1 MERIKIG
8 ITQGD
13 INGIGYELILN
24 TFEAEEMA
32 SLCTPIIYGS
42 PKVATFHRKALG
54 NQTSFQVVEDAERAK
69 DGVLNMVNCFGEEEQ
84 KIELGQASEEAGASA
99 LVSLNMALEDL
110 KVGKIDALVTAPVNN
125 ATIKLEDGGTLK
137 SQTAY
142 IETVAG
148 EGKKALKIFI
158 ADHLRIALA
167 TDKIP
172 VSEIPAHINKEALA
186 ERLVILHN
194 TLKRDFFID
203 NPRIAVLALNPLA
216 DGKEEQ
222 EIIAP
227 VIDEL
232 FKRGVRCVG
241 PYAAE
246 DFFGSGNYNHFDA
259 VFAMYYDQGVSAFKS
274 IAQDEGIN
282 FTAGL
287 PVIRTAPAIGVCY
300 DLAGKNLIEDEQSFR
315 QAIYT
320 AVDVARNRTRFDKE
334 RVNPL
339 QKQYVS
345 KRDDSDKLKLDQVTE
360 EEN

>member
-1 MERIKIG
+1 MNSRNIPRFI
-8 ITQGD
+8 
-13 INGIGYELILN
+13 LILPMML
-24 TFEAEEMA
+24 ALLA
-32 SLCTPIIYGS
+32 GS
-42 PKVATFHRKALG
+42 SFWNLAAAQSHETEVFYEVGMKYRFPDGSEGVVCYVDPDNPHRGWA
-54 NQTSFQVVEDAERAK
+54 V
-69 DGVLNMVNCFGEEEQ
+69 
-84 KIELGQASEEAGASA
+84 
-99 LVSLNMALEDL
+99 ALEDL
-110 KVGKIDALVTAPVNN
+110 KEGKIDALVTSPVNN
-125 ATIKLEDGGTLK
+125 ATIKLGDGATLK

-142 IETVAG
+142 IEEVAG

-172 VSEIPAHINKEALA
+172 VSEIPAHINKDALA

-203 NPRIAVLALNPLA
+203 NPRIAVLALNPHA

-232 FKRGVRCVG
+232 FKRGVRCIG

-246 DFFGSGNYNHFDA
+246 DFFGSGNYNRFDA

-274 IAQDEGIN
+274 IAQNDGIN

-300 DLAGKNLIEDEQSFR
+300 DLAGKNMIEDEQSFR

-360 EEN
+360 EDN

>member
-24 TFEAEEMA
+24 TFEAEEMT

-69 DGVLNMVNCFGEEEQ
+69 EGVLNMVNCFGEEEQ
-84 KIELGQASEEAGASA
+84 KIEFGQASEEAGASA
-99 LVSLNMALEDL
+99 LVSLNRALEDL
-110 KVGKIDALVTAPVNN
+110 TEGKIDALVTSPVNN
-125 ATIKLEDGGTLK
+125 AIIKLEDGAPFK

-142 IETVAG
+142 IEEVAG

-158 ADHLRIALA
+158 AENLRIALA

-172 VSEIPAHINKEALA
+172 VSEIPAHINKDALA

-203 NPRIAVLALNPLA
+203 NPRIAVLALNPHA

-232 FKRGVRCVG
+232 FKRGVRCIG

-274 IAQDEGIN
+274 IAQNEGIN

-300 DLAGKNLIEDEQSFR
+300 DLAGKNMIEDEQSFR

-360 EEN
+360 EDI

>member
-24 TFEAEEMA
+24 TFETEEMA
-32 SLCTPIIYGS
+32 SICTPIIYGS
-42 PKVATFHRKALG
+42 PKVATYHRKTIG
-54 NQTSFQVVEDAERAK
+54 SQTSFQVVDSADAAR
-69 DGVLNMVNCFGEEEQ
+69 DGQLNMVNCFGEDEQ
-84 KIELGQASEEAGASA
+84 KIDFGQATEEAGKAA
-99 LVSLNMALEDL
+99 LTSLDMALTDL
-110 KVGKIDALVTAPVNN
+110 RDGKIAALVTMPLNN
-125 ATIKLEDGGTLK
+125 ATIKRIDGLPFK

-142 IETVAG
+142 IEETIG
-148 EGKKALKIFI
+148 EGRKALKIFI
-158 ADHLRIALA
+158 ANNLRIALA

-172 VSEIPAHINKEALA
+172 VAEIPARINKDLLA

-216 DGKEEQ
+216 NGKEEQ
-222 EIIAP
+222 DIIIP

-232 FKRGVRCVG
+232 FKRGVRCMG
-241 PYAAE
+241 PYPADE
-246 DFFGSGNYNHFDA
+246 FFGTENYKHFDA
-259 VFAMYYDQGVSAFKS
+259 VLAMYYDQGASTFKS
-274 IAQDEGIN
+274 IAQNEGIN

-287 PVIRTAPAIGVCY
+287 PLLRTAPAIGVGY
-300 DLAGKNLIEDEQSFR
+300 DIAGKCMMDDEQSFR

-320 AVDVARNRTRFDKE
+320 AIDVARNRVRFDRE

-339 QKQYVS
+339 QKQYVA
-345 KRDDSDKLKLDQVTE
+345 KRDDSDKLKLDQIEDE
-360 EEN
+360 E